1 MIYIK
6 SIEIEVS
13 KMRTKILNLIEED
26 CKLTAKDIAAMIGE
40 DEAAVAAELAA
51 MEKEHVICGY
61 TSIIDWD
68 KTDNEFVTALIELR
82 VTPQRGEGF
91 DKIAERIS
99 NYPEVDTVYLM
110 SGAYD
115 FAVIIKGKTMKE
127 VSLFVSSKL
136 APMEAV
142 VGTATHFVLKK
153 YIEDGVKLTN
163 NSKVERLAVMP

>member
-1 MIYIK
+1 
-6 SIEIEVS
+6 
-13 KMRTKILNLIEED
+13 MRTKILNLIEKN
-26 CKLTAKDIAAMIGE
+26 CKLTAKDIAAMLGE
-40 DEAAVAAELAA
+40 DEAAVVAEIAALEQ
-51 MEKEHVICGY
+51 EHVICGY

-68 KTDNEFVTALIELR
+68 KTEKEFVTALIELK

-110 SGAYD
+110 SGTYD

-153 YIEDGVKLTN
+153 YKEHGVTMTK
-163 NSKVERLAVMP
+163 KAKAERLAIMP

>member
-1 MIYIK
+1 
-6 SIEIEVS
+6 
-13 KMRTKILNLIEED
+13 MRTKILNLIEED

-40 DEAAVAAELAA
+40 EEATVEAELAA
-51 MEKEHVICGY
+51 MEREHVICGY

-68 KTDNEFVTALIELR
+68 KTDREFVTALIELR

-115 FAVIIKGKTMKE
+115 FAVIIKGRTMKE

-153 YIEDGVKLTN
+153 YKEHGVKLTN
-163 NSKVERLAVMP
+163 NTKSERLAVMP

>member
-1 MIYIK
+1 
-6 SIEIEVS
+6 
-13 KMRTKILNLIEED
+13 MRTKILNLIEED

-153 YIEDGVKLTN
+153 YKDHGTVLEAK
-163 NSKVERLAVMP
+163 KVDERQAVTP

>member
-1 MIYIK
+1 
-6 SIEIEVS
+6 
-13 KMRTKILNLIEED
+13 MRTEILNLIEEN
-26 CKLTAKDIAAMIGE
+26 CKLTAKDIAAMLGE
-40 DEAAVAAELAA
+40 DEGTVAAEMAA
-51 MEKEHVICGY
+51 MEKEHIICGY

-68 KTDNEFVTALIELR
+68 KTENEFVTALIELK

-110 SGAYD
+110 SGGYD

-127 VSLFVSSKL
+127 VSLFVSGKL

-153 YIEDGVKLTN
+153 YKEHGVKLSN
-163 NSKVERLAVMP
+163 NTKAERLAIMP

>member
-1 MIYIK
+1 
-6 SIEIEVS
+6 
-13 KMRTKILNLIEED
+13 MRTKILNLIEENGR
-26 CKLTAKDIAAMIGE
+26 LSAADIAAMLGE
-40 DEAAVAAELAA
+40 DEAMVVAEIAA
-51 MEKEHVICGY
+51 MEKEQVICGY

-68 KTDNEFVTALIELR
+68 KTDMEFVTALIELK

-115 FAVIIKGKTMKE
+115 FAVIIKGRTMKE

-142 VGTATHFVLKK
+142 VSTATHFVLKK
-153 YIEDGVKLTN
+153 YKEHGVKMTN
-163 NSKVERLAVMP
+163 NTKAERLAVMP

>member
-1 MIYIK
+1 
-6 SIEIEVS
+6 
-13 KMRTKILNLIEED
+13 MRTKILNLIEED

-40 DEAAVAAELAA
+40 EEAAVEAELAA
-51 MEKEHVICGY
+51 MEREHVICGY

-68 KTDNEFVTALIELR
+68 KTDREFVTALIELR

-115 FAVIIKGKTMKE
+115 FAVIIKGRTMKE

-153 YIEDGVKLTN
+153 YKEQGVKLTN
-163 NSKVERLAVMP
+163 NTKSERLAVMP